1 MFGRLGRLV
10 EANTEADPRLPAPV
24 VALSGLRVAQIDCG
38 EQHSILV
45 TNKGVLYAWG
55 RNDYQQCIESST
67 TQQLDLPMQVDL
79 TSVLQPEEV
88 VKQVRAG
95 FRFAAC
101 RTSNRVFT

>member
-10 EANTEADPRLPAPV
+10 AANTEADPRLPAPV
-24 VALSGLRVAQIDCG
+24 AALSGLRVSQIDCG

-45 TNKGVLYAWG
+45 TNKGVVYAWG
-55 RNDYQQCIESST
+55 RNDYEQCIESSS
-67 TQQLDLPMQVDL
+67 TQQLDLPLQVDL
-79 TSVLQPEEV
+79 SSVLRPDDV

-95 FRFAAC
+95 FRFSAC